1 MQTIKLNP
9 QILQEIIELISL
21 ISIDFPAEIYDFELT
36 SNSLKGTIYEGLDP
50 KDQDY
55 DIHEYIKD
63 WLNKKE
69 NPDLF
74 KFELSSDYK
83 TITFNW

>member
-1 MQTIKLNP
+1 MQTINLNP

-21 ISIDFPAEIYDFELT
+21 ISIDFPAEIYNFELT

-50 KDQDY
+50 NNSDY
-55 DIHEYIKD
+55 DINEYIED
-63 WLNKKE
+63 WLNKRE
-69 NPDLF
+69 NPNLF

-83 TITFNW
+83 TITFTW